1 MDKSEIEKDKTVTEH
16 PKRYGGDSPRE
27 CIKVLRDWLG
37 DEQYKGFCRGTIIK
51 YLCRLGKKDDSLHE
65 LKKARFYLDK
75 LIETE
80 SEIGIEFEE
89 KK

>member
-1 MDKSEIEKDKTVTEH
+1 MTKTEIEKDKTVTEH
-16 PKRYGGDSPRE
+16 PKRYGGDTTYE
-27 CIKVLRDWLG
+27 CIKVLKSWVSN
-37 DEQYKGFCRGTIIK
+37 EEYKGFLRCTIIK
-51 YLCRLGKKDDSLHE
+51 YLCRLGKKDDSLQE